1 MDPDKQNQILETAV
15 RLLSER
21 CLRLVRRCYWAGT
34 SSISLEELHHRQS
47 FDLDFHTSRALE
59 DVRPI
64 LTEMQRVFPQA
75 FEMIDV
81 PDEFGSGFRGVLAL
95 PGGDRITVEVLSNY
109 EDVPETDLV
118 TSSIAPKFRRIS
130 VGRYLADKIQC
141 VAERV
146 EARDLFDV
154 ISVLKKYPE
163 AAGTAKRLLADQDE
177 LLLAE
182 RLLAWSDEAISED
195 LRAYEDVPAQESME
209 ARDLLLDW
217 LKVPK
222 PTDGREVT

>member
-1 MDPDKQNQILETAV
+1 MDPDKQNQILQTAV

-21 CLRLVRRCYWAGT
+21 CPRLVRRCYWAGT

-47 FDLDFHTSRALE
+47 FDLDFHTSTALE

-64 LTEMQRVFPQA
+64 LTEMQRA
-75 FEMIDV
+75 FGEGFAIIDA

-95 PGGDRITVEVLSNY
+95 PGKDSITVEVLSNY

-141 VAERV
+141 VVERV
-146 EARDLFDV
+146 EARDLYDV
-154 ISVLKKYPE
+154 LSVLRKHPE
-163 AAGTAKRLLADQDE
+163 ATGRAKRLLADQDK

-182 RLLAWSDEAISED
+182 RLLAWSDEAVEED
-195 LRAYEDVPAQESME
+195 LRAYEDVPALDAME
-209 ARDLLLDW
+209 ARDLLLQW
-217 LKVPK
+217 LRPSEPV
-222 PTDGREVT
+222 DRRETT